1 MPYKLVFHY
10 PDGTIEEEDELYET
24 EDQADEAGLYGCSC
38 FNEGGEVLHLSNPGE
53 YPNDSIESECD
64 YEIIEVDD

>member
-24 EDQADEAGLYGCSC
+24 EEQADEAGLYGCSC
-38 FNEGGEVLHLSNPGE
+38 F
-53 YPNDSIESECD
+53 
-64 YEIIEVDD
+64 

>member
-1 MPYKLVFHY
+1 MKLGYTVA
-10 PDGTIEEEDELYET
+10 L
-24 EDQADEAGLYGCSC
+24 A

-53 YPNDSIESECD
+53 YPNDSIESGCD